1 MAIQIWEAT
10 EGKVISFLYED
21 GKNKK
26 ILHVRDSTEIGNLNM
41 DMVDEID
48 NAMKTFVKYIA
59 RISDVEKID
68 KGKENVVNV
77 IIENAERVDERG
89 IDSIERVDEKCVDS
103 TERDDEK
110 RDDEKRVDSIERY
123 DEKMDNGNEIHEEAE
138 DKLNLLKEVDKPVR
152 DGVRDGV
159 QYLIDVNARKNIT
172 DKNVETG
179 SVTTGQGNIKIIPK
193 EDVVGIKRKSRKSRS
208 YHEYEEA
215 LKPHIQELLDKIKNT
230 GAIVVRIS
238 DMVEELGEQFS
249 NKSTTSIYI
258 GVRHAL
264 FNHGIK
270 VEQCTLKEID
280 PVTQHGKKG
289 LKMRM
294 FGENDSVPSSIRRLQ

>member
-77 IIENAERVDERG
+77 IIENA
-89 IDSIERVDEKCVDS
+89 ERVDEKCVDS

>member
-77 IIENAERVDERG
+77 IIENAERVDE
-89 IDSIERVDEKCVDS
+89 KCVDS
-103 TERDDEK
+103 IERDDEK